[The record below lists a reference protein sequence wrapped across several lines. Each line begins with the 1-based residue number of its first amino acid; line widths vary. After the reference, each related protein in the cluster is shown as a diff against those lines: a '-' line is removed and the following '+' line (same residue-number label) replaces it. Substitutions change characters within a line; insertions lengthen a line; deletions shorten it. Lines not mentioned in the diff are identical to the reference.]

1 MLLSILFIL
10 PSVEYLILSIPKI
23 EKDWS
28 ARRKKTHSSKSQA
41 SESQHKRGVHFHSAE
56 STTSTYNIINYRSRP

>member
-41 SESQHKRGVHFHSAE
+41 SKRI
-56 STTSTYNIINYRSRP
+56 TTQEKCTFS